1 MQNIL
6 VLAESSTIRRVS
18 KSAFKSFPQYQTF
31 RKKSNMNTRLNFRG
45 NDLTVLLVKGN
56 CTFLLENM
64 YIHICNHC
72 RNAACRILHSFWLK
86 ICKGISGKIHILEIN
101 CWILA
106 IMCLST
112 TMGLWWGNNK
122 LIGRNFQKS
131 WQLLAYLPSQL

>member
-31 RKKSNMNTRLNFRG
+31 RMKSNMNTRLNFRG

-64 YIHICNHC
+64 YMQP
-72 RNAACRILHSFWLK
+72 L
-86 ICKGISGKIHILEIN
+86 LE
-101 CWILA
+101 CSLQD
-106 IMCLST
+106 S
-112 TMGLWWGNNK
+112 
-122 LIGRNFQKS
+122 S
-131 WQLLAYLPSQL
+131 